1 MNGRKIELPKTEG
14 RLSCQKKLRTVTM
27 DFDLNEQQEML
38 KTAARDFLSKECP
51 KTLVREMAQDER
63 GYSPE
68 LWRKMA
74 ELGWPGLIFPEE
86 YGGLGG
92 SFLDLAVLLEEMGR
106 ACLPGPFFSTVIL
119 GGLFILNAGTEE
131 QKQGLLTGI
140 AQGDVIL
147 TLALTEPTAGY
158 DAASVEVEAV
168 GDNGDYVID
177 GTKLF
182 IPDAHIADYL
192 ICIARTRK
200 GTVPEEGIT
209 AFLVDGSSP
218 GISCTVLKTIAGD
231 KLCEVIFNKVRVPG
245 KNIVGKL
252 DQGWAA
258 VEKTLQQ
265 ARVAKCAEMVG
276 GAQQVLEMSAD
287 YTKERIVFG
296 RPLGS
301 FPVIQ
306 HYIANMMMDID
317 GCRFLTYEAAWKLS
331 EGLPC
336 TMEIYMAKAWA
347 SDAYRRVAAS
357 GQQIF
362 GGVGFIEDHDMPLY
376 FRRAKAAESTLGD
389 ANFHRELVA
398 RQLGLPRD

>member
-1 MNGRKIELPKTEG
+1 
-14 RLSCQKKLRTVTM
+14 M
-27 DFDLNEQQEML
+27 DFDLNEEQEML

-51 KTLVREMAQDER
+51 KALVKEMVQDER
-63 GYSPE
+63 GYPPE

-74 ELGWPGLIFPEE
+74 DLGWLGLIFPEE

-106 ACLPGPFFSTVIL
+106 ACLPGPFFSSVIL
-119 GGLFILNAGTEE
+119 GGLFILNAGIEK
-131 QKQGLLTGI
+131 QKRDLLTQV
-140 AQGDVIL
+140 AQGKIIL
-147 TLALTEPTAGY
+147 TLALTEPSASY

-168 GDNGDYVID
+168 CDNGDFVIN

-182 IPDAHIADYL
+182 IPDAHIADQI
-192 ICIARTRK
+192 ICVARTKK

-209 AFLVDGSSP
+209 AFLVDGESR
-218 GISCTVLKTIAGD
+218 GISCTMLKTIAGD
-231 KLCEVIFNKVRVPG
+231 KLCEVIFNKVRVPK
-245 KNIVGKL
+245 KNIVGEL
-252 DQGWAA
+252 DQGWAPL
-258 VEKTLQQ
+258 EKTLQQ
-265 ARVAKCAEMVG
+265 ATLAKCAEMVG

-306 HYIANMMMDID
+306 HYVANMMMDVD
-317 GCRFLTYEAAWKLS
+317 GSRFLTYEAAWKLS

-336 TMEIYMAKAWA
+336 WMEIHMAKAWV
-347 SDAYRRVAAS
+347 SDAYRRVTAL

-376 FRRAKAAESTLGD
+376 FRRAKAAEVTLGD
-389 ANFHRELVA
+389 GNFHREWVA
-398 RQLGLPRD
+398 RELDLHETGA

>member
-1 MNGRKIELPKTEG
+1 
-14 RLSCQKKLRTVTM
+14 M
-27 DFDLNEQQEML
+27 DFDLNEQQGML

-51 KTLVREMAQDER
+51 KALVREMVQDER
-63 GYSPE
+63 GYPPE
-68 LWRKMA
+68 LWRKMS
-74 ELGWPGLIFPEE
+74 ELGWLGLIFPEE

-106 ACLPGPFFSTVIL
+106 ACLPSPFFSTVVQS
-119 GGLFILNAGTEE
+119 GLFILNAGTEE
-131 QKQGLLTGI
+131 QKQDLLTRV
-140 AQGDVIL
+140 AQGKVIL
-147 TLALTEPTAGY
+147 TLALTEPTASY

-168 GDNGDYVID
+168 SDNSDYVIN

-182 IPDAHIADYL
+182 IPDAHIADYM
-192 ICIARTRK
+192 ICIARTKK
-200 GTVPEEGIT
+200 GAVPEEGIT
-209 AFLVDGSSP
+209 AFLVDGRSP
-218 GISCTVLKTIAGD
+218 GINCTVLQTIAGD
-231 KLCEVIFNKVRVPG
+231 KLCEVVFDKVRVPK
-245 KNIVGKL
+245 KNIVGEL
-252 DQGWAA
+252 DQGWAP

-265 ARVAKCAEMVG
+265 AIVAKCAEMVG

-287 YTKERIVFG
+287 YTKERIVFE

-306 HYIANMMMDID
+306 HYIANMMMDVD
-317 GCRFLTYEAAWKLS
+317 ACRFLTYEAAWKLS

-347 SDAYRRVAAS
+347 SDAYRRVTAL

-376 FRRAKAAESTLGD
+376 FRRAKAAELTLGD
-389 ANFHRELVA
+389 ANFHRERLA
-398 RQLGLPRD
+398 RQLGL

>member
-1 MNGRKIELPKTEG
+1 
-14 RLSCQKKLRTVTM
+14 M

-51 KTLVREMAQDER
+51 KALVREMVQDER
-63 GYSPE
+63 GYPPE

-74 ELGWPGLIFPEE
+74 ELGWLGLIFPEE

-92 SFLDLAVLLEEMGR
+92 SSLDLAVLLEEMGR

-119 GGLFILNAGTEE
+119 GGLFILNAGTGK
-131 QKQGLLTGI
+131 QKRDLLTQVARGKI
-140 AQGDVIL
+140 IL
-147 TLALTEPTAGY
+147 TLALTEPSANY
-158 DAASVEVEAV
+158 DAASVGVEATS
-168 GDNGDYVID
+168 DNDDYIIN

-182 IPDAHIADYL
+182 IPDGHIADYM

-200 GTVPEEGIT
+200 GAVPEEGIT
-209 AFLVDGSSP
+209 AFLVDGGSP

-231 KLCEVIFNKVRVPG
+231 KLCEVIFDRVRVP
-245 KNIVGKL
+245 KDNIVGEL
-252 DQGWAA
+252 DQGWAP
-258 VEKTLQQ
+258 VEETLQQ
-265 ARVAKCAEMVG
+265 AMVAKCAEMVG

-287 YTKERIVFG
+287 YTKERVVFG

-306 HYIANMMMDID
+306 HYVANMMMDVD
-317 GCRFLTYEAAWKLS
+317 GSRFLTYEAAWKLS

-336 TMEIYMAKAWA
+336 RMEIHMAKAWV
-347 SDAYRRVAAS
+347 SEAYRRVAAL

-376 FRRAKAAESTLGD
+376 FRRAKAAELTLGD
-389 ANFHRELVA
+389 SNFHREWVA
-398 RQLGLPRD
+398 QELGFPFHAPS